1 MKKDTILKSKN
12 YRLMNLCN
20 FSGKDF
26 KFLSHNLDQK
36 LKAKIIHWLP
46 NTQKEK
52 PIKVLVKMS
61 HGKNIKAFG
70 EPALK
75 YLKPGTIVQFE
86 RKFFARYDSVEKDI
100 YIFYFTHK

>member
-1 MKKDTILKSKN
+1 M
-12 YRLMNLCN
+12 
-20 FSGKDF
+20 
-26 KFLSHNLDQK
+26 
-36 LKAKIIHWLP
+36 HWLP
-46 NTQKEK
+46 NTSNEK

-61 HGKNIKAFG
+61 HGKDIEAIG

-75 YLKPGTIVQFE
+75 YLKPGSIIQFE